1 MLRKASF
8 VVTSGLLRPY
18 GPVAQVVGAA
28 TILILSLSIHLQFRP
43 YDSQGHDRMESVS
56 LHASLLILMMVLLAS
71 IVGRNIVGKLGPTSS
86 VVLIIIVFGA
96 SFFFFCIAVR
106 EVLKHSHENRQLL
119 GCLARR
125 FSKAAKMDRRHT
137 LQLGD
142 GTSVTLKSH
151 KQFEALIKKATIHA
165 KVSAVQEQFEEEHQE
180 HEKAIRQKGIA
191 SKARLSKRLKT
202 RRSVVQNA
210 TQGDAAKSN
219 SSLAGLPRKGQKLDV
234 KNWQV
239 KSATEVEEVEN
250 VKREGKG
257 GPSEGGESSR
267 GESHLVENKV
277 TEITTRTATKNRAGA
292 TKVMPLASHARDLHT
307 DVDSVRATLKL
318 KIKTEARLNAVFKK
332 LDVDG
337 SNSMSKEE
345 FVRLV
350 CVVLKSAPKQEL
362 LVALWR
368 SACAMSAGGEVN
380 TTELSALM
388 LREWLLGEQ

>member
-239 KSATEVEEVEN
+239 EPMSATEVEN

-318 KIKTEARLNAVFKK
+318 KISSEARLNAVFKK

-368 SACAMSAGGEVN
+368 SACATSAGGEVN

>member
-1 MLRKASF
+1 MMRKASF

-106 EVLKHSHENRQLL
+106 EVLTHSHENRHVL
-119 GCLARR
+119 GYLARS

-137 LQLGD
+137 LQLDD

-151 KQFEALIKKATIHA
+151 KKFEALIKKATVHA
-165 KVSAVQEQFEEEHQE
+165 KASAVLQQFEEEHQE

-210 TQGDAAKSN
+210 TKGDAAKSN
-219 SSLAGLPRKGQKLDV
+219 RTLAGLPRKGQKLDV

-239 KSATEVEEVEN
+239 EPMSATEVEN

-350 CVVLKSAPKQEL
+350 CAVLKSAPKQEL

-368 SACAMSAGGEVN
+368 SACATSAGGEVN
-380 TTELSALM
+380 TTELTALM

>member
-1 MLRKASF
+1 
-8 VVTSGLLRPY
+8 
-18 GPVAQVVGAA
+18 
-28 TILILSLSIHLQFRP
+28 
-43 YDSQGHDRMESVS
+43 MESVS

-350 CVVLKSAPKQEL
+350 CAVLKSAPKQEL

-368 SACAMSAGGEVN
+368 SACATSAGGEVN

>member
-1 MLRKASF
+1 MMRKSSF

-86 VVLIIIVFGA
+86 VVLIIIVFG
-96 SFFFFCIAVR
+96 SSLFFFCIAVR
-106 EVLKHSHENRQLL
+106 EVMKHSHENQHVL
-119 GCLARR
+119 GFLARR

-142 GTSVTLKSH
+142 GTSVTLRSH
-151 KQFEALIKKATIHA
+151 KKFNALIKKATINA
-165 KVSAVQEQFEEEHQE
+165 EASAVLQQFEEEHQE
-180 HEKAIRQKGIA
+180 HKKAIQQKGVA
-191 SKARLSKRLKT
+191 SKARLSKRLET
-202 RRSVVQNA
+202 RKSVVQNA
-210 TQGDAAKSN
+210 TTGDAAKSN
-219 SSLAGLPRKGQKLDV
+219 GSLAALPRKGPKLDV

-239 KSATEVEEVEN
+239 EPMNSATEVEN
-250 VKREGKG
+250 VKG
-257 GPSEGGESSR
+257 GPSEGESNR
-267 GESHLVENKV
+267 GKSNLVEIKV
-277 TEITTRTATKNRAGA
+277 TEGTPGIAGNRAGA
-292 TKVMPLASHARDLHT
+292 TKVMPLASHARDLRT
-307 DVDSVRATLKL
+307 DVDRVRATLKM

-337 SNSMSKEE
+337 SNSMSKAE

-350 CVVLKSAPKQEL
+350 CAVLKSAPKQEL

-368 SACAMSAGGEVN
+368 SACAMDAGGEVN
-380 TTELSALM
+380 TELSVLM

>member
-1 MLRKASF
+1 MMRKASF

-119 GCLARR
+119 GYLARS

-151 KQFEALIKKATIHA
+151 KEFEALIKKATIHA

-210 TQGDAAKSN
+210 TKGDAAKSN
-219 SSLAGLPRKGQKLDV
+219 RTLAGLPRKGQKLDV

-239 KSATEVEEVEN
+239 EPMSATEVEN

-350 CVVLKSAPKQEL
+350 CAVLKSAPKQEL

-368 SACAMSAGGEVN
+368 SACATSAGGEVN
-380 TTELSALM
+380 TELSALM